1 MRIVF
6 KKNTQIKELSIT
18 VEKASKDEEVDQLLC
33 YLNDYAQNEK
43 ILTIEKE
50 GEIYKLP
57 FVEILWIEVMGDYT
71 SIYTDTTSLRV
82 RKTLQS
88 IEVKLPTNQ
97 FVRTSRH
104 TLVNINKIK
113 KVESSFSGTMSAILL
128 NNQMIHVSRKYW
140 QNMKQRILAND

>member
-6 KKNTQIKELSIT
+6 KKNTQIRELSIT

-88 IEVKLPTNQ
+88 IEAKLPTNQ

-104 TLVNINKIK
+104 TLVNINKIR